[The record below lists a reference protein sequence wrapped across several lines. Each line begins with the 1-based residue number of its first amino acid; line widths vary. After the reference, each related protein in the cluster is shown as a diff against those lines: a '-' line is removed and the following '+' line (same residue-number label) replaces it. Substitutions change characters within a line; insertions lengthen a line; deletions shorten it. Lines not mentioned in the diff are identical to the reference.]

1 MRLWRN
7 LFCILKTEIS
17 PFSEKVKTTERV
29 KCDISRRFRH
39 KSFST
44 LILTFLPLRAN
55 TTVSDLIE
63 EPQTQRD
70 KSGIYITITCL
81 CSSWDNYAPANKRK
95 NRQKVCTLLSPHSYI
110 HHWKRLRVQS
120 VHFFSSH
127 RNTLCDSSRGS
138 ILSPWMPRRAASENW
153 IGNDSKYSRNTQKG
167 LTKRVESHTNIRR
180 RGIDRRS
187 MLHYCWTLISQS
199 TFFL

>member
-17 PFSEKVKTTERV
+17 PFPEKVKTTERV

-81 CSSWDNYAPANKRK
+81 CSS
-95 NRQKVCTLLSPHSYI
+95 
-110 HHWKRLRVQS
+110 
-120 VHFFSSH
+120 
-127 RNTLCDSSRGS
+127 
-138 ILSPWMPRRAASENW
+138 
-153 IGNDSKYSRNTQKG
+153 
-167 LTKRVESHTNIRR
+167 
-180 RGIDRRS
+180 
-187 MLHYCWTLISQS
+187 
-199 TFFL
+199 